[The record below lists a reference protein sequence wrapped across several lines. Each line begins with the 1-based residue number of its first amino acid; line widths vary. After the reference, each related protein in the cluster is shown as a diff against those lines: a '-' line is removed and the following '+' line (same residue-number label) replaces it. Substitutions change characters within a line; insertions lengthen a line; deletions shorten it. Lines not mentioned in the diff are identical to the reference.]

1 MITTIAIRLLEAMFV
16 VGALGSALVV
26 LLTAIEDF
34 ATLFG
39 RDKEKSGQS

>member
-1 MITTIAIRLLEAMFV
+1 MLTTIAIRVLETMFV

-34 ATLFG
+34 ITLFG
-39 RDKEKSGQS
+39 NDKEKSGS